1 MQRGFLYGL
10 FIQRAMSRR
19 YPIAPCLTDCAYRLA
34 SPKRDRQKLHYL
46 LDVKENKREE
56 RGREHSQCLFPLL
69 PSPDGGARKGAS
81 HSLPLPSRVF
91 PSDFGGSCRASPAVT
106 AVTGGRMDDDDTSE
120 NVTSTS
126 EVTAEEVTCR
136 VVRSPRCYSMMCNS
150 GFPVLRPS
158 PDLICR
164 SGGLRRCAVGFV
176 SILLCPSKNETGQ
189 RNLAI
194 MASNPRVFPSGKMSA
209 FSRT

>member
-1 MQRGFLYGL
+1 M
-10 FIQRAMSRR
+10 
-19 YPIAPCLTDCAYRLA
+19 
-34 SPKRDRQKLHYL
+34 HYL

-69 PSPDGGARKGAS
+69 PSPDGGRAPAKARATL
-81 HSLPLPSRVF
+81 SLSPSRVF

-106 AVTGGRMDDDDTSE
+106 AVTDGWTDDDDTSE

-126 EVTAEEVTCR
+126 EVTAAEVTCR

>member
-1 MQRGFLYGL
+1 MFVPPSS
-10 FIQRAMSRR
+10 FSRR
-19 YPIAPCLTDCAYRLA
+19 GAPA
-34 SPKRDRQKLHYL
+34 K
-46 LDVKENKREE
+46 
-56 RGREHSQCLFPLL
+56 
-69 PSPDGGARKGAS
+69 ARATL
-81 HSLPLPSRVF
+81 SLPLPCIPLRLRRQLSSKPRGDS
-91 PSDFGGSCRASPAVT
+91 SD
-106 AVTGGRMDDDDTSE
+106 GRMDDDDTSE

-126 EVTAEEVTCR
+126 AATEVTCR

-176 SILLCPSKNETGQ
+176 SILLCPSKNETGP

>member
-1 MQRGFLYGL
+1 MFVPPSS
-10 FIQRAMSRR
+10 FSRR
-19 YPIAPCLTDCAYRLA
+19 GP
-34 SPKRDRQKLHYL
+34 
-46 LDVKENKREE
+46 
-56 RGREHSQCLFPLL
+56 
-69 PSPDGGARKGAS
+69 GARKGT
-81 HSLPLPSRVF
+81 SLSLSPLPCIPLRLRRQLSSEPRGDS
-91 PSDFGGSCRASPAVT
+91 SD
-106 AVTGGRMDDDDTSE
+106 GRMDDDDTSE

-126 EVTAEEVTCR
+126 AAAEVTCR

>member
-1 MQRGFLYGL
+1 M
-10 FIQRAMSRR
+10 
-19 YPIAPCLTDCAYRLA
+19 
-34 SPKRDRQKLHYL
+34 HYL

-69 PSPDGGARKGAS
+69 PSPDGRAPAKARATL
-81 HSLPLPSRVF
+81 SLPLPCIPLGLRRQLSSEPRGDS
-91 PSDFGGSCRASPAVT
+91 SD
-106 AVTGGRMDDDDTSE
+106 GRTDDDDTSE

-126 EVTAEEVTCR
+126 EVTAAEVTCR